1 MTNKMPL
8 YLIRNR
14 IFDDVR
20 GSKLEAEND
29 VDAIKVFKRLY
40 KSGTD
45 DGGWKLVLAD
55 KPDIIIAS
63 TEQEDM
69 QTETILN
76 YMTYV

>member
-1 MTNKMPL
+1 MPL
-8 YLIRNR
+8 YLIHNR
-14 IFDDVR
+14 IFDDIR
-20 GSKLEAEND
+20 GRKLEAEND
-29 VDAIKVFKRLY
+29 VEAIKIFKRRY

-63 TEQEDM
+63 TEQKDV

-76 YMTYV
+76 YMTYA